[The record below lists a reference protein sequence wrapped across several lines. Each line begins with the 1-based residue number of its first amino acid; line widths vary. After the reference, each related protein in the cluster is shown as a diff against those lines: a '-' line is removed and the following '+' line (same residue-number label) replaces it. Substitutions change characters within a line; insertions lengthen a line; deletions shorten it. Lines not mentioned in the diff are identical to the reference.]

1 MLNGPVKSAI
11 IQYFRVRASP
21 SGVVC
26 GSLGNHFHG
35 LCITSISQDSV
46 NNPGFK
52 KLIRVITPLMERAF
66 LSSRHHCEVILIYKS
81 WLAYR
86 MHLSEYR
93 FRSIIPAVLFGSYQH
108 IAHPDRWLRET
119 IRLRSFTDSP
129 VHLDAFPFEQPLS
142 RNECDNFMADIMQ
155 RARSLPRKLLLNN
168 YSYVRAGLFCTQ
180 CNIHDICD
188 VCKCVW
194 SKCQFGDSSWVP

>member
-1 MLNGPVKSAI
+1 MLNGAVKSAI

-26 GSLGNHFHG
+26 GSLGNHYHG

-66 LSSRHHCEVILIYKS
+66 LSSRRHCEVILIYKS

-86 MHLSEYR
+86 MHLSEYC
-93 FRSIIPAVLFGSYQH
+93 FRTIILTVLFGSYQH
-108 IAHPDRWLRET
+108 IAHPTSPDRWLRET

-129 VHLDAFPFEQPLS
+129 RALWCFSIWATFKQKWMWQFYGWHNAACSQSSQETLVKQLFICKSWPLLHS
-142 RNECDNFMADIMQ
+142 VQHTWHMWRM
-155 RARSLPRKLLLNN
+155 
-168 YSYVRAGLFCTQ
+168 
-180 CNIHDICD
+180 
-188 VCKCVW
+188 
-194 SKCQFGDSSWVP
+194 

>member
-1 MLNGPVKSAI
+1 MDKEDITVMLNGPVKSAI

-26 GSLGNHFHG
+26 ESLGNHYHG
-35 LCITSISQDSV
+35 LCITSMSQDSV

-66 LSSRHHCEVILIYKS
+66 LSSRRHCEVILIYKS

-108 IAHPDRWLRET
+108 IAHPAQ
-119 IRLRSFTDSP
+119 TD
-129 VHLDAFPFEQPLS
+129 D
-142 RNECDNFMADIMQ
+142 
-155 RARSLPRKLLLNN
+155 
-168 YSYVRAGLFCTQ
+168 
-180 CNIHDICD
+180 
-188 VCKCVW
+188 
-194 SKCQFGDSSWVP
+194 